1 MKSPTHTIY
10 FHHDFQSLIVESR
23 AHSVHPVY
31 PDHVPRIQNQSKVN
45 PHATPPKPQLTFK
58 ALGNAVT
65 PLFLII
71 LLRLHPPMKRLAPHR
86 AQAVPWLPGI
96 LSFHLSTTQGS
107 LSIYTVHRHLR
118 LSKRLTVRR
127 TCSIG
132 LQTRSTNSLYSR
144 CYLLF

>member
-10 FHHDFQSLIVESR
+10 FHHDFQSLTVESM
-23 AHSVHPVY
+23 AHSVYPVY

-58 ALGNAVT
+58 ALGNVVK

-86 AQAVPWLPGI
+86 AQAVLWLPRSSLFPPLHHPALISHFWPI
-96 LSFHLSTTQGS
+96 LRVTPCTRLFLQLKPFDPAGKAACITPH
-107 LSIYTVHRHLR
+107 SII
-118 LSKRLTVRR
+118 S
-127 TCSIG
+127 
-132 LQTRSTNSLYSR
+132 
-144 CYLLF
+144 